1 MGRVFAMSI
10 LAIDTAAS
18 RTSVVVIE
26 NGKVVFDEFRDGAMS
41 HGPALP
47 ELVQAAIKNREITE
61 VLVGMGPGPYTG
73 LRVGI
78 TFAQTFAWA
87 LNIPV
92 RGYCSLDA
100 IAAQFSDSDFIV
112 AIDARRKEVYWARY
126 TNGVRVEGP
135 AVDLPAVV
143 ADKGI
148 KVIDSLFPDPKY
160 FVEIAEEFTEPIY
173 LRRPDA
179 VATAD
184 RK

>member
-1 MGRVFAMSI
+1 MNI

-18 RTSVVVIE
+18 RTSVVIIE
-26 NGKVVFDEFRDGAMS
+26 NDEVVFSESRDGAMS

-47 ELVQAAIKNREITE
+47 ELVQAAIKNREIDE

-87 LNIPV
+87 RNIPV
-92 RGYCSLDA
+92 RGFCSLDA
-100 IAAQFSDSDFIV
+100 IAAQVNEPDFIV

-143 ADKGI
+143 EAKGI

-160 FVEIAEEFTEPIY
+160 FVKIAKEFSEPIY

>member
-1 MGRVFAMSI
+1 MSI
-10 LAIDTAAS
+10 LAIDTSAS
-18 RTSVVVIE
+18 RTSVVVIHDGE
-26 NGKVVFDEFRDGAMS
+26 IIFSQSRDGAMT

-47 ELVQAAIKNREITE
+47 ELVQLAIKDRQIDE

-87 LNIPV
+87 RDIPV
-92 RGYCSLDA
+92 RGFCSLDA
-100 IAAQFSDSDFIV
+100 IAAQVSEPDFIV
-112 AIDARRKEVYWARY
+112 TIDARRKEVYWARY
-126 TNGVRVEGP
+126 TKGVRIEGP
-135 AVDLPAVV
+135 AVDLPATVETY
-143 ADKGI
+143 GI
-148 KVIDSLFPDPKY
+148 KVISNLLPDPKY
-160 FVEIAEEFTEPIY
+160 FVTLNEEFSEPIY

>member
-1 MGRVFAMSI
+1 MSI

-18 RTSVVVIE
+18 RTSVVIIE
-26 NGKVVFDEFRDGAMS
+26 NGEVVFSEFRDGAMS

-47 ELVQAAIKNREITE
+47 ELVQAAIVNRNITE

-87 LNIPV
+87 RNITV
-92 RGYCSLDA
+92 RGFCSLDA
-100 IAAQFSDSDFIV
+100 IAAQVSEPDFIV

-126 TNGVRVEGP
+126 TNGTRVEGP

-143 ADKGI
+143 AARGI
-148 KVIDSLFPDPKY
+148 KVIDTLFPDPK
-160 FVEIAEEFTEPIY
+160 FFTSLSQEVSEPIY

>member
-1 MGRVFAMSI
+1 MSI

-26 NGKVVFDEFRDGAMS
+26 NNEVVFSESRDGAMS

-47 ELVQAAIKNREITE
+47 ELVQAAIKNREIDE

-87 LNIPV
+87 RNIPV
-92 RGYCSLDA
+92 RGFCSLDA
-100 IAAQFSDSDFIV
+100 IAAQVNDADFIV

-135 AVDLPAVV
+135 AVDLPAVIE
-143 ADKGI
+143 AKGI

-160 FVEIAEEFTEPIY
+160 FVKIAKEFSEPIY

>member
-1 MGRVFAMSI
+1 MSI

-26 NGKVVFDEFRDGAMS
+26 NGEVIFNETRDGAMS

-47 ELVQAAIKNREITE
+47 ELVQAAIKSREITE

-87 LNIPV
+87 RNIPV
-92 RGYCSLDA
+92 RGFCSLDA
-100 IAAQFSDSDFIV
+100 IAAQLDGPDFIV
-112 AIDARRKEVYWARY
+112 TIDARRKEVYWARY
-126 TNGVRVEGP
+126 TDGVRVEGP
-135 AVDLPAVV
+135 AVDLPATVE
-143 ADKGI
+143 ARGI
-148 KVIDSLFPDPKY
+148 KVVSDLLPDPK
-160 FVEIAEEFTEPIY
+160 FFLSLTEEFTDPIY

>member
-1 MGRVFAMSI
+1 MNI

-18 RTSVVVIE
+18 RTSVVIIE
-26 NGKVVFDEFRDGAMS
+26 NDEVVFSESRDGAMS

-47 ELVQAAIKNREITE
+47 ELVQAAIKNREIDE

-87 LNIPV
+87 RNIPV
-92 RGYCSLDA
+92 RGFCSLDA
-100 IAAQFSDSDFIV
+100 IAAQVNEPDFIV

-143 ADKGI
+143 EARGI

-160 FVEIAEEFTEPIY
+160 FVKIAKEFSEPIY

>member
-1 MGRVFAMSI
+1 MSI

-18 RTSVVVIE
+18 RTSVVVIKD
-26 NGKVVFDEFRDGAMS
+26 GKVIFSESRDGAMS

-47 ELVQAAIKNREITE
+47 ELVSAAIANREITE

-87 LNIPV
+87 RNIPV
-92 RGYCSLDA
+92 RGFCSLDA
-100 IAAQFSDSDFIV
+100 IAAQVTESDFIV

-126 TNGVRVEGP
+126 TNGIRVEGP
-135 AVDLPAVV
+135 AVDLPAIVTE
-143 ADKGI
+143 KGI
-148 KVIDSLFPDPKY
+148 KVIDSLFPDPKF
-160 FVEIAEEFTEPIY
+160 FVELTEEFSEPIY

>member
-1 MGRVFAMSI
+1 MSI

-18 RTSVVVIE
+18 RTSVMVIE
-26 NGKVVFDEFRDGAMS
+26 NGQVVFSEFREGAMS

-47 ELVQAAIKNREITE
+47 ELVSAAIANRDITE

-87 LNIPV
+87 RNIPV
-92 RGYCSLDA
+92 RGFCSLDA
-100 IAAQFSDSDFIV
+100 IAKQITEQDFIV
-112 AIDARRKEVYWARY
+112 AIDARRKEIYWARY
-126 TNGVRVEGP
+126 TNGVRIEGP
-135 AVDLPAVV
+135 AVDSPSVIS
-143 ADKGI
+143 DRGI
-148 KVIDSLFPDPKY
+148 KVVDSLFPDPKY
-160 FVEIAEEFTEPIY
+160 FVELTEEFTEPIY

-179 VATAD
+179 VATVD

>member
-1 MGRVFAMSI
+1 MSI

-18 RTSVVVIE
+18 RTSVVIIE
-26 NGKVVFDEFRDGAMS
+26 NGEVVFSEFRDGAMS

-47 ELVQAAIKNREITE
+47 ELVQAAIKNREISE

-87 LNIPV
+87 RNIPI
-92 RGYCSLDA
+92 RRFCSLDA
-100 IAAQFSDSDFIV
+100 IAAQVNESDFIV
-112 AIDARRKEVYWARY
+112 TIDARRKEVYWARY
-126 TNGVRVEGP
+126 TNGIRVEGP
-135 AVDLPAVV
+135 AVDLPSAV
-143 ADKGI
+143 ADRGI
-148 KVIDSLFPDPKY
+148 KVIDSLNPDPKF
-160 FVEIAEEFTEPIY
+160 FVNLSEEFTEPIY

>member
-1 MGRVFAMSI
+1 MSI

-26 NGKVVFDEFRDGAMS
+26 NGEVIFNETRDGAIS

-47 ELVQAAIKNREITE
+47 ELVQAAIKSREITE

-87 LNIPV
+87 RNIPV
-92 RGYCSLDA
+92 RGFCSLDA
-100 IAAQFSDSDFIV
+100 IAAQLDGPDFIV
-112 AIDARRKEVYWARY
+112 TIDARRKEVYWARY
-126 TNGVRVEGP
+126 TDGVRVEGP
-135 AVDLPAVV
+135 AVDLPATVE
-143 ADKGI
+143 ARGI
-148 KVIDSLFPDPKY
+148 KVVSDLLPDPK
-160 FVEIAEEFTEPIY
+160 FFLSLTEEFTDPIY

>member
-1 MGRVFAMSI
+1 MRI

-26 NGKVVFDEFRDGAMS
+26 NGKVVFTQSRDGAMS

-47 ELVQAAIKNREITE
+47 ELVQAAIKNCEITE

-87 LNIPV
+87 RNIPV
-92 RGYCSLDA
+92 RGFCSLDA
-100 IAAQFSDSDFIV
+100 IAAQITEPDFIV

-126 TNGVRVEGP
+126 TNGLRVEGP

-143 ADKGI
+143 EARGI
-148 KVIDSLFPDPKY
+148 KLVSDLFPDPKY
-160 FVEIAEEFTEPIY
+160 FVNLLQEFTEPIY

>member
-1 MGRVFAMSI
+1 MSI
-10 LAIDTAAS
+10 LAIDTSAS

-26 NGKVVFDEFRDGAMS
+26 NGKVVFNEFRDGAMS

-47 ELVQAAIKNREITE
+47 ELVQAAISNHEITE

-87 LNIPV
+87 RNIPV
-92 RGYCSLDA
+92 RGFCSLDV
-100 IAAQFSDSDFIV
+100 IATQVSDSDFIV
-112 AIDARRKEVYWARY
+112 SIDARRKEVYWARY

-135 AVDLPAVV
+135 AVDLPATV
-143 ADKGI
+143 AARGI
-148 KVIDSLFPDPKY
+148 KIIDSLFPNPKY
-160 FVEIAEEFTEPIY
+160 FAELSEEFTEPIY

>member
-1 MGRVFAMSI
+1 MSI
-10 LAIDTAAS
+10 LAIDNAAS
-18 RTSVVVIE
+18 RTSVVIIE
-26 NGKVVFDEFRDGAMS
+26 DGKVVFNQSRDGAMS

-47 ELVQAAIKNREITE
+47 ELVQAAIKNREIS
-61 VLVGMGPGPYTG
+61 VVFVGMGPGPYTG

-87 LNIPV
+87 RNIPV
-92 RGYCSLDA
+92 RGFCSLDA
-100 IAAQFSDSDFIV
+100 IAAQVNEPDFIV

-135 AVDLPAVV
+135 DVDLPAVV
-143 ADKGI
+143 VARGI
-148 KVIDSLFPDPKY
+148 KVVSDLFPDPKY
-160 FVEIAEEFTEPIY
+160 FVNLSEEFTEPIY

>member
-1 MGRVFAMSI
+1 MSI

-26 NGKVVFDEFRDGAMS
+26 NGEVVFSQSRDGAMS

-47 ELVQAAIKNREITE
+47 ELVQAAIKNREISE
-61 VLVGMGPGPYTG
+61 VFVGMGPGPYTG

-87 LNIPV
+87 RNIPV
-92 RGYCSLDA
+92 RGFCSLDA
-100 IAAQFSDSDFIV
+100 IAAQVNEPDFIV

-135 AVDLPAVV
+135 DVDLPAVV
-143 ADKGI
+143 VARGI
-148 KVIDSLFPDPKY
+148 KVVSDLFPDPKY
-160 FVEIAEEFTEPIY
+160 FVNLLEEFTEPIY

>member
-1 MGRVFAMSI
+1 MNI

-18 RTSVVVIE
+18 RTSVVIIE
-26 NGKVVFDEFRDGAMS
+26 NDEVVFSESRDGAMS

-47 ELVQAAIKNREITE
+47 ELVQAAIKNREIDE

-73 LRVGI
+73 LRVGV

-87 LNIPV
+87 RNIPV
-92 RGYCSLDA
+92 RGFCSLDA
-100 IAAQFSDSDFIV
+100 IAAQVNEPDFIV

-143 ADKGI
+143 EAKGI

-160 FVEIAEEFTEPIY
+160 FVKIAKEFSEPIY

>member
-1 MGRVFAMSI
+1 MNI

-18 RTSVVVIE
+18 RTSVVIIE
-26 NGKVVFDEFRDGAMS
+26 NDEVGFSESRDGAMS

-47 ELVQAAIKNREITE
+47 ELVQAAIKNREIDE

-73 LRVGI
+73 LRVGV

-87 LNIPV
+87 RNIPV
-92 RGYCSLDA
+92 RGFCSLDA
-100 IAAQFSDSDFIV
+100 IAAQVNEPDFIV

-143 ADKGI
+143 EAKGI

-160 FVEIAEEFTEPIY
+160 FVKIAKEFSEPIY

>member
-1 MGRVFAMSI
+1 MSI

-18 RTSVVVIE
+18 RTSVAIIE
-26 NGKVVFDEFRDGAMS
+26 NGKVIFSQSRDGAMS

-47 ELVQAAIKNREITE
+47 ELVSAAIANRVITE

-87 LNIPV
+87 RNIPV
-92 RGYCSLDA
+92 RGFCSLDA
-100 IAAQFSDSDFIV
+100 IAAQVSEPDFIV

-126 TNGVRVEGP
+126 TNRVRVEGP

-143 ADKGI
+143 AARGI

-160 FVEIAEEFTEPIY
+160 FAQLAEEFTEPIY

>member
-1 MGRVFAMSI
+1 MSI

-26 NGKVVFDEFRDGAMS
+26 NNEVVFSESRDGAMS

-47 ELVQAAIKNREITE
+47 ELVQAAIKNREIDE

-87 LNIPV
+87 RNIPV
-92 RGYCSLDA
+92 RGFCSLDA
-100 IAAQFSDSDFIV
+100 IAAQVNDADFIV

-143 ADKGI
+143 EAKGI

-160 FVEIAEEFTEPIY
+160 FVKIAKEFSEPIY

>member
-1 MGRVFAMSI
+1 MSI

-18 RTSVVVIE
+18 RTSLVVIE
-26 NGKVVFDEFRDGAMS
+26 NGKVVFSEFRDGAMS

-47 ELVQAAIKNREITE
+47 ELAQAAIESREITE

-87 LNIPV
+87 RNIPV
-92 RGYCSLDA
+92 RGFCSLDA
-100 IAAQFSDSDFIV
+100 IAAQVSEPDFIV
-112 AIDARRKEVYWARY
+112 SIDARRKEVYWARY

-143 ADKGI
+143 AARGI
-148 KVIDSLFPDPKY
+148 KVVSDLFPDPK
-160 FVEIAEEFTEPIY
+160 FFTSLNIEVSEPIY

>member
-1 MGRVFAMSI
+1 MSI

-26 NGKVVFDEFRDGAMS
+26 NGEVVFSQSRDGAMS

-47 ELVQAAIKNREITE
+47 ELVQAAIKNREISE
-61 VLVGMGPGPYTG
+61 VFVGMGPGPYTG

-87 LNIPV
+87 RNIPV
-92 RGYCSLDA
+92 RGFCSLNA
-100 IAAQFSDSDFIV
+100 IAAQVNEPDFIV
-112 AIDARRKEVYWARY
+112 AINARRKEVYWARY

-135 AVDLPAVV
+135 DVDLPAVV
-143 ADKGI
+143 VARGI
-148 KVIDSLFPDPKY
+148 KVVSDLFPDPKY
-160 FVEIAEEFTEPIY
+160 FVNLSEEFTEPIY

>member
-1 MGRVFAMSI
+1 MSI

-18 RTSVVVIE
+18 RTSVVIIE
-26 NGKVVFDEFRDGAMS
+26 NGKVIFSESRDGAMS

-47 ELVQAAIKNREITE
+47 ELVQMAIIDRKITE

-87 LNIPV
+87 RNIPV
-92 RGYCSLDA
+92 RGFCSLDA
-100 IAAQFSDSDFIV
+100 IAAQVSEPDFIV
-112 AIDARRKEVYWARY
+112 AIDARRKEVYWAHY
-126 TNGVRVEGP
+126 ADGVRVEGP
-135 AVDLPAVV
+135 AVDLPVV
-143 ADKGI
+143 VEARGI
-148 KVIDSLFPDPKY
+148 RVISDLFPDPKY
-160 FVEIAEEFTEPIY
+160 FVNLSEEFTEPIY

-179 VATAD
+179 VAMAD

>member
-1 MGRVFAMSI
+1 MSI

-26 NGKVVFDEFRDGAMS
+26 NGKVVFNEFRDGAMS

-47 ELVQAAIKNREITE
+47 ELVKAAIRNREITE

-87 LNIPV
+87 RNIPV
-92 RGYCSLDA
+92 RGFCSLDA
-100 IAAQFSDSDFIV
+100 IAAQVTEPDFIV
-112 AIDARRKEVYWARY
+112 TIDARRKEVYWARY
-126 TNGVRVEGP
+126 TNGLRFEGP

-143 ADKGI
+143 AARGI
-148 KVIDSLFPDPKY
+148 KVVSELVPDPQ
-160 FVEIAEEFTEPIY
+160 FFTSLSEEVTDPIY

>member
-1 MGRVFAMSI
+1 MGWVFAMSI

-26 NGKVVFDEFRDGAMS
+26 NGKVIFNEFRDGAMS

-47 ELVQAAIKNREITE
+47 ELVQAAIKNREISE

-78 TFAQTFAWA
+78 TFAQSFAWA
-87 LNIPV
+87 RNIPV
-92 RGYCSLDA
+92 RGFCSLDA
-100 IAAQFSDSDFIV
+100 IAAQVSEPDFIV

-143 ADKGI
+143 AARGI
-148 KVIDSLFPDPKY
+148 KVFDSLYPDPKY
-160 FVEIAEEFTEPIY
+160 FVELFEMISEPIY

>member
-1 MGRVFAMSI
+1 MNI

-18 RTSVVVIE
+18 RTSVVIIE
-26 NGKVVFDEFRDGAMS
+26 KGEVVFSESRDGAMS

-47 ELVQAAIKNREITE
+47 ELVQAAIKNREIDE

-87 LNIPV
+87 RNIPV
-92 RGYCSLDA
+92 RGFCSLDA
-100 IAAQFSDSDFIV
+100 IAAQVNDADFIV

-135 AVDLPAVV
+135 AVDLPAVIE
-143 ADKGI
+143 AKGI

-160 FVEIAEEFTEPIY
+160 FVKIAKEFSEPIY

>member
-1 MGRVFAMSI
+1 MSI

-18 RTSVVVIE
+18 RTSVVIIE
-26 NGKVVFDEFRDGAMS
+26 NGEVVFSESRDSAMS

-47 ELVQAAIKNREITE
+47 ELVQSAIKDRKITE

-87 LNIPV
+87 RDIPV
-92 RGYCSLDA
+92 RGFCSLDS
-100 IAAQFSDSDFIV
+100 IAAQVSEPDFIV

-126 TNGVRVEGP
+126 TNGLRVEGP

-143 ADKGI
+143 AARGI
-148 KVIDSLFPDPKY
+148 KVVSDLFPDPQ
-160 FVEIAEEFTEPIY
+160 FFTALREEVTEPIY

>member
-1 MGRVFAMSI
+1 MSI

-18 RTSVVVIE
+18 RISVVVIE
-26 NGKVVFDEFRDGAMS
+26 NGKVVFNDSRDGAMS

-47 ELVQAAIKNREITE
+47 ELVHSAIKSREITE

-78 TFAQTFAWA
+78 TLAQTFAWA
-87 LNIPV
+87 RNIPV
-92 RGYCSLDA
+92 RGFCSLDA
-100 IAAQFSDSDFIV
+100 IAAQVSDPDFIV

-143 ADKGI
+143 AARGI
-148 KVIDSLFPDPKY
+148 KVIDSLFPDPQ
-160 FVEIAEEFTEPIY
+160 FFTSLTDEVSEPIY

>member
-1 MGRVFAMSI
+1 MSI

-18 RTSVVVIE
+18 RTSVVIIE
-26 NGKVVFDEFRDGAMS
+26 NGEVVFSEFRDGAMS

-47 ELVQAAIKNREITE
+47 ELVQAAIANRNITE

-87 LNIPV
+87 RNIPV
-92 RGYCSLDA
+92 RGFCSLDA
-100 IAAQFSDSDFIV
+100 IAAQESEPDFIV

-126 TNGVRVEGP
+126 TNGTRVEGP

-143 ADKGI
+143 AARGI
-148 KVIDSLFPDPKY
+148 KVIDALFPDPK
-160 FVEIAEEFTEPIY
+160 FFTSLSQEVSEPIY

>member
-1 MGRVFAMSI
+1 MSI

-26 NGKVVFDEFRDGAMS
+26 NGEVIFSETRDGAMS

-47 ELVQAAIKNREITE
+47 ELVQAAIKSREITE

-87 LNIPV
+87 RNIPV
-92 RGYCSLDA
+92 RGFCSLDA
-100 IAAQFSDSDFIV
+100 IAAQLDGPDFIV
-112 AIDARRKEVYWARY
+112 TIDARRKEVYWARY
-126 TNGVRVEGP
+126 TNGARIEGP
-135 AVDLPAVV
+135 AVDLPATVE
-143 ADKGI
+143 ARGI
-148 KVIDSLFPDPKY
+148 KVVSDLLPDPK
-160 FVEIAEEFTEPIY
+160 FFLSLTEEFTGPIY

>member
-1 MGRVFAMSI
+1 MSI
-10 LAIDTAAS
+10 LAIDTSAS
-18 RTSVVVIE
+18 RTSVVIIE
-26 NGKVVFDEFRDGAMS
+26 NGEVVFSEFRDGAMS

-47 ELVQAAIKNREITE
+47 ELVQAAIKNREITQ

-87 LNIPV
+87 QNIPI
-92 RGYCSLDA
+92 RGFCSLDA
-100 IAAQFSDSDFIV
+100 IAAQVNESDFIV
-112 AIDARRKEVYWARY
+112 TIDARRKEVYWARY
-126 TNGVRVEGP
+126 TNRIRVEGP
-135 AVDLPAVV
+135 AVDLPSAV
-143 ADKGI
+143 ADRGI
-148 KVIDSLFPDPKY
+148 KVIDSLNPDPKF
-160 FVEIAEEFTEPIY
+160 FVNLSEEFTEPIY

>member
-1 MGRVFAMSI
+1 MSI

-18 RTSVVVIE
+18 RTSVVIIE
-26 NGKVVFDEFRDGAMS
+26 NGKVVFSEFRDGAMS

-47 ELVQAAIKNREITE
+47 ELVQAAIKNREISE

-87 LNIPV
+87 RNIPI
-92 RGYCSLDA
+92 RGFCSLDA
-100 IAAQFSDSDFIV
+100 IAAQVNESDFIV
-112 AIDARRKEVYWARY
+112 TIDARRKEVYWARY
-126 TNGVRVEGP
+126 TNGIRVEGP
-135 AVDLPAVV
+135 AVDLPSVV
-143 ADKGI
+143 VDRGI
-148 KVIDSLFPDPKY
+148 KVIDSLNPDPKF
-160 FVEIAEEFTEPIY
+160 FVDLSEEFTEPIY

>member
-1 MGRVFAMSI
+1 MNI

-18 RTSVVVIE
+18 RTSVVIIE
-26 NGKVVFDEFRDGAMS
+26 NDEVVFSESRDGAMS

-47 ELVQAAIKNREITE
+47 ELVQAAIKNREIDE

-87 LNIPV
+87 RNIPV
-92 RGYCSLDA
+92 RGFCSLDA
-100 IAAQFSDSDFIV
+100 IAAQVNEPDFIV

-135 AVDLPAVV
+135 VVDLPALV
-143 ADKGI
+143 AARGI
-148 KVIDSLFPDPKY
+148 EVIDSLFPDPKY
-160 FVEIAEEFTEPIY
+160 FVKIAKEFSEPIY

>member
-1 MGRVFAMSI
+1 
-10 LAIDTAAS
+10 
-18 RTSVVVIE
+18 
-26 NGKVVFDEFRDGAMS
+26 MS

-47 ELVQAAIKNREITE
+47 ELVQAAIANREITE
-61 VLVGMGPGPYTG
+61 ILVGMGPGPYTG

-87 LNIPV
+87 RNIPI
-92 RGYCSLDA
+92 RGFCSLDS
-100 IAAQFSDSDFIV
+100 IAAQVSESDFIV
-112 AIDARRKEVYWARY
+112 SIDARRKEVYWARY

-143 ADKGI
+143 AARGI
-148 KVIDSLFPDPKY
+148 KVISDLLPEPKY
-160 FVEIAEEFTEPIY
+160 FVDLAEEFTEPIY

-184 RK
+184 RR

>member
-1 MGRVFAMSI
+1 MSI

-18 RTSVVVIE
+18 RTSVVIIE
-26 NGKVVFDEFRDGAMS
+26 NGKVVFTQSRDGAMS

-47 ELVQAAIKNREITE
+47 ELVQAAIKNHEISE

-87 LNIPV
+87 RNIPV
-92 RGYCSLDA
+92 RGFCSLDA
-100 IAAQFSDSDFIV
+100 IATQIDGSDFIV
-112 AIDARRKEVYWARY
+112 TIEARRKEVYWARY
-126 TNGVRVEGP
+126 INGLRVEGP

-143 ADKGI
+143 AARGI
-148 KVIDSLFPDPKY
+148 EVVDSLFPDPMY
-160 FVEIAEEFTEPIY
+160 FVEIAEEFHEPIY

>member
-1 MGRVFAMSI
+1 MSI

-18 RTSVVVIE
+18 RTSVVTIE
-26 NGKVVFDEFRDGAMS
+26 NGEVIFSESRDGAMS

-47 ELVQAAIKNREITE
+47 ELVQSAIKNREISE

-78 TFAQTFAWA
+78 TFAQTFTWA
-87 LNIPV
+87 RNIPV
-92 RGYCSLDA
+92 RGFCSLDA
-100 IAAQFSDSDFIV
+100 IAAQVDESDFIV

-143 ADKGI
+143 AARRI
-148 KVIDSLFPDPKY
+148 KVVSDLFPDPKY
-160 FVEIAEEFTEPIY
+160 FVNLSEEFTEPIY

>member
-1 MGRVFAMSI
+1 MSI

-18 RTSVVVIE
+18 RTSVVIIE
-26 NGKVVFDEFRDGAMS
+26 NGEVVFSESRDGAMS

-47 ELVQAAIKNREITE
+47 ELVQSAIANHEITE
-61 VLVGMGPGPYTG
+61 VLVGMGPGPFTG

-87 LNIPV
+87 QKIPV
-92 RGYCSLDA
+92 RGFCSLDA
-100 IAAQFSDSDFIV
+100 IAAQVNEPDFIV
-112 AIDARRKEVYWARY
+112 AIDARRKEVYWAHY

-135 AVDLPAVV
+135 AVDQPAVV
-143 ADKGI
+143 EAKGI

-160 FVEIAEEFTEPIY
+160 FVEIAKEFSEPIY

>member
-1 MGRVFAMSI
+1 MSI

-18 RTSVVVIE
+18 RTSVVIIE
-26 NGKVVFDEFRDGAMS
+26 NGEVVFSESRDGAMS

-47 ELVQAAIKNREITE
+47 ELVQSAIANHEITE

-87 LNIPV
+87 RNIPV
-92 RGYCSLDA
+92 RGFCSLDA
-100 IAAQFSDSDFIV
+100 IAAQVSEPDFIV

-126 TNGVRVEGP
+126 TDGVRVEGP
-135 AVDLPAVV
+135 AVDLPTVV
-143 ADKGI
+143 EAKGI

-160 FVEIAEEFTEPIY
+160 FVEIAKEFSEPIY

>member
-1 MGRVFAMSI
+1 MSI

-18 RTSVVVIE
+18 RTSVVIIE
-26 NGKVVFDEFRDGAMS
+26 NGEVVFSEFRDGAMS

-47 ELVQAAIKNREITE
+47 ELVEAAIANRNITE

-87 LNIPV
+87 RNIPV
-92 RGYCSLDA
+92 RGFCSLDA
-100 IAAQFSDSDFIV
+100 IAAQVSEPDFIV

-126 TNGVRVEGP
+126 TNGTRVEGP

-143 ADKGI
+143 AARGI
-148 KVIDSLFPDPKY
+148 KVIDALFPDPK
-160 FVEIAEEFTEPIY
+160 FFTSLSQEVSEPIY

>member
-1 MGRVFAMSI
+1 MNI

-18 RTSVVVIE
+18 RTSVVIIE
-26 NGKVVFDEFRDGAMS
+26 NDEVVFSESRDGAMS

-47 ELVQAAIKNREITE
+47 ELVQAAIKNRKIDE

-87 LNIPV
+87 RNIPV
-92 RGYCSLDA
+92 RGFCSLDA
-100 IAAQFSDSDFIV
+100 IAAQVNEPDFIV

-143 ADKGI
+143 EARGI

-160 FVEIAEEFTEPIY
+160 FVKIAKEFSEPIY